1 MTIQVLF
8 FASCSDIVGSR
19 KLDLEADSGHS
30 VQDLL
35 NDLITRFPKLSRMER
50 SLMVS
55 VNQSYVD
62 RSQQLKDGDEVAL
75 IPPVSG
81 G

>member
-1 MTIQVLF
+1 MRVTVLF

-19 KLDLEADSGHS
+19 SLELEPAPGQTVQQLLD
-30 VQDLL
+30 
-35 NDLITRFPKLSRMER
+35 DLISKFPKLSRMER
-50 SLMVS
+50 SLMIS

-62 RSQQLKDGDEVAL
+62 RAQMLVDGDEIAL